1 MTRTA
6 RPFLT
11 VPNGA
16 PFGDT
21 VGFFYGC
28 GGMEEKIQEKIDTLL
43 RYREALDEGEKEVF
57 DILMGYANEVA
68 MAIDG
73 RAAGSGVF

>member
-1 MTRTA
+1 
-6 RPFLT
+6 
-11 VPNGA
+11 
-16 PFGDT
+16 
-21 VGFFYGC
+21 
-28 GGMEEKIQEKIDTLL
+28 MEEKIQEKVDTLL

-73 RAAGSGVF
+73 RAAGQGVF